1 MNQAHHKTYAL
12 RQKSLGVATEAQL
25 AAINAYTLREF
36 SAEEVVVREFV
47 SAHNAIDRDKEC
59 FDESLLGDFARTAPG
74 KGVFI
79 RHPGGWDGDS
89 GPGEGRI
96 FSAAIEQIGLE
107 EARKLLRQPDLT
119 LPPDRSMV
127 SLLKTQAFFVHTSE
141 NDALMTKMD
150 AGIVSDVSIGFNA
163 SERNRVKGPDGIELN
178 AWRWVGPGECLE
190 QSLVWLGAQPGARAI
205 KHANR
210 TTEESDMDL
219 QQTQQKLDA
228 ANTEIATLKSAA
240 QTANADA
247 AKATALKTALGDN
260 AVLMDSP
267 EQLASLVEAGK
278 GYCASLVDTVVKAD
292 RADGTL
298 GDDEAAVTAARKEYA
313 AMPLRALKS
322 LAARAE
328 KAMEGGHEPGVVGGD
343 PNAQKHVDKRKGAE
357 GDEIPGGFGSK
368 AF

>member
-1 MNQAHHKTYAL
+1 MSQAHHKTYAL
-12 RQKSLGVATEAQL
+12 RQKSTGTATEAQL
-25 AAINAYTLREF
+25 AAINTLTLREF
-36 SAEEVVVREFV
+36 SADEVVVREFV

-59 FDESLLGDFARTAPG
+59 FDEQLLGDFARTAPG

-79 RHPGGWDGDS
+79 RHPGSWDGDS

-96 FSAAIEQIGLE
+96 FEASIEQIGLD

-127 SLLKTQAFFVHTSE
+127 SLLKTQAFFVHTAE

-163 SERNRVKGPDGIELN
+163 SERNRIKGPDGIELN

-205 KHANR
+205 KHATR
-210 TTEESDMDL
+210 THEESDMDL
-219 QQTQQKLDA
+219 QPQLDA
-228 ANTEIATLKSAA
+228 ANAENTTLKAAA
-240 QTANADA
+240 QTASADV
-247 AKATALKTALGDN
+247 AKHAALKTALGDN
-260 AVLMDSP
+260 ATLLETP
-267 EQLASLVEAGK
+267 EQLVSLVDAGKAYRDSLVE
-278 GYCASLVDTVVKAD
+278 TIVKAD

-298 GDDEAAVTAARKEYA
+298 ADDDKAVGDARKEYA

-328 KAMEGGHEPGVVGGD
+328 KSMEGGAESRVTGGD
-343 PNAQKHVDKRKGAE
+343 PNAQKHVDKRKDADTE
-357 GDEIPGGFGSK
+357 VPGGFGSK
-368 AF
+368 AFG